1 MPEKAQEIREGIR
14 IITIDRERMK
24 KDLGVIDSRPAEQ
37 RGMQPA
43 LVLDCFLRHDFRD
56 NSFCVERCDKYWKC
70 RNYLEGYK
78 I

>member
-37 RGMQPA
+37 RGIQPP
-43 LVLDCFLRHDFRD
+43 LVLDCF
-56 NSFCVERCDKYWKC
+56 
-70 RNYLEGYK
+70 
-78 I
+78 